1 MRVSPLAPI
10 AVLCALLACKKS
22 GEAPPAPASVA
33 PSAVAPSAA
42 EPVVAAGEDDQPSYK
57 CEKKLAFGKT
67 ACEATKEEL
76 GKALE
81 DDGWKVGSTAKS
93 SSGKHETLS
102 ASGSKGDLSVFA
114 TIPKLGAADFRDWR
128 FGQLRKA
135 TDSASWLDVDAAVVV
150 EVKKNSVYDAEASKA
165 LLGKLT
171 GQ

>member
-1 MRVSPLAPI
+1 MASRSLARRGYGGSPSATLEPAGQRSY
-10 AVLCALLACKKS
+10 LAC
-22 GEAPPAPASVA
+22 AFPPSP
-33 PSAVAPSAA
+33 P
-42 EPVVAAGEDDQPSYK
+42 
-57 CEKKLAFGKT
+57 
-67 ACEATKEEL
+67 
-76 GKALE
+76 
-81 DDGWKVGSTAKS
+81 KS
-93 SSGKHETLS
+93 SRGKHETLS

-114 TIPKLGAADFRDWR
+114 TIPKLGTADFRDWR